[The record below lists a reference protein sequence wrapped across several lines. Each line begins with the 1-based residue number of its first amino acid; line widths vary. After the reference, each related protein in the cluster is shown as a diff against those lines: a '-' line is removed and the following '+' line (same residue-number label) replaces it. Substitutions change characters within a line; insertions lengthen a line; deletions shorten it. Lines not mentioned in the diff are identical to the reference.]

1 MQKTMRTILAILAIV
16 ISLSAEGQINI
27 QTSGENQGIGDYEF
41 DYQTNTLT
49 FSPGLDSMNTIAV
62 WFNFKMSGYRTDT
75 TLTIIEKAAEYVHRT
90 NFLAISCNNSEYTR
104 TLGYRTAGAAV
115 FEIEPPAD
123 SLYIA
128 TGFPYD
134 YSRNKELLNRY
145 KGHKYLKD
153 KILTTTESGLE
164 VDLLTITGRGRKKN
178 KQLIWIVCRQHAFE
192 CVASYVMEGMIEY
205 LLSTQCDKGI
215 LKRFIFKIVPM
226 VDVESVYRG
235 QSGRM
240 SLPRDYNR
248 DWDNPMRP
256 AIRLIES
263 EIDLSARQYRYSV
276 FWDIHGTYP
285 GGLLNYGFSYFD
297 LYNNSGKASSLNSYW
312 EKFENISGYAPYSI
326 RDNSD
331 SYNGTPADI
340 WNEENYPEI
349 QFSSTLEIDWG
360 IDSNGNP
367 WTIDGFKEIGANMIR
382 AFK

>member
-1 MQKTMRTILAILAIV
+1 MKLALTILAII
-16 ISLSAEGQINI
+16 ISVSANGQINI
-27 QTSGENQGIGDYEF
+27 QTSGENQGIGDYQF
-41 DYQTNTLT
+41 DYQTNTFT
-49 FSPGLDSMNTIAV
+49 FSPGLDSLNTIAV

-75 TLTIIEKAAEYVHRT
+75 VLTLVAQAAEYVHRT

-104 TLGYRTAGAAV
+104 TLGRRTDGAVV
-115 FEIEPPAD
+115 FTINPPAD

-153 KILTTTESGLE
+153 KVLTITESGLE
-164 VDLLTITGRGRKKN
+164 VDLLTITGKGRNKN
-178 KQLIWIVCRQHAFE
+178 KQLIWIIGRQHAFE

-205 LLSTQCDKGI
+205 LLSTQCDSKI
-215 LKRFIFKIVPM
+215 LKKFIFKIVPM
-226 VDVESVYRG
+226 VDVESVYHG

-240 SLPRDYNR
+240 ALPRDFNR
-248 DWDNPMRP
+248 DWDNPVRP

-263 EIDLSARQYRYSV
+263 EIAQSARKYKYSA

-297 LYNNSGKASSLNSYW
+297 LYDNSGKASSLDSYW
-312 EKFENISGYAPYSI
+312 KKFELISGYAPYSI

-340 WNEENYPEI
+340 WNEKNFPQI
-349 QFSSTLEIDWG
+349 QYSTTLEIDWG
-360 IDSNGNP
+360 LDANGKP
-367 WTIDGFKEIGANMIR
+367 WTIEGFKEIGANMIR